1 MEEMSAFFTRR
12 VEGYDEHML
21 QNVAGCAEGY
31 ELLAQN
37 LLENAED
44 VLDLGC
50 GTGLELDAM
59 LAERPDLR
67 VTGIDLTQ
75 AMLDELKKKHPE
87 ANLCLICGDYFQTD
101 FGSEC
106 FDCAVSFESLHHF
119 SREKKLGLYRRIC
132 EALRPGGVFLNGDYM
147 VESEEE
153 ERVLMDECARLRK
166 EQGIPED
173 VFVHFDTPL
182 AVDAEIEL
190 LKHAG
195 FACVEELWRQG
206 NTTLLRAVR

>member
-1 MEEMSAFFTRR
+1 M
-12 VEGYDEHML
+12 
-21 QNVAGCAEGY
+21 
-31 ELLAQN
+31 
-37 LLENAED
+37 
-44 VLDLGC
+44 
-50 GTGLELDAM
+50 
-59 LAERPDLR
+59 
-67 VTGIDLTQ
+67 
-75 AMLDELKKKHPE
+75 
-87 ANLCLICGDYFQTD
+87 
-101 FGSEC
+101 
-106 FDCAVSFESLHHF
+106 SFESLHHF

-195 FACVEELWRQG
+195 FACVEKLWRQG